1 MAGRRAVFQDRRSIV
16 GAVFI
21 GVGLLIVI
29 RNLAESARL
38 IRFFR
43 ILGDQTDALGP
54 VAAASTAA
62 RHFLQGYFFNHAEFL
77 RVLYEVLLSFP
88 GMLLIVTG
96 TAFFAVM
103 FAAGGESQK
112 KEEGMSISLP
122 LIRRIDGIKTQPR
135 TSNRKYCC

>member
-16 GAVFI
+16 GAAFI

-29 RNLAESARL
+29 WNLAESARL
-38 IRFFR
+38 ILLFR

-54 VAAASTAA
+54 LAAASTSAP
-62 RHFLQGYFFNHAEFL
+62 HFLQDYFFNHTEFL
-77 RVLYEVLLSFP
+77 RVLYELLLSFS
-88 GMLLIVTG
+88 GMLLIVSG
-96 TAFFAVM
+96 TVFFAIM
-103 FAAGGESQK
+103 FAAGGKRQK
-112 KEEGMSISLP
+112 KEEGMSISLA

>member
-16 GAVFI
+16 GAVFV

-54 VAAASTAA
+54 LAAASTAT

-77 RVLYEVLLSFP
+77 GVLYEVLLSFS

-96 TAFFAVM
+96 TVFFCGYVRGARRKP
-103 FAAGGESQK
+103 K

-122 LIRRIDGIKTQPR
+122 LIRRIDGIKAQPR

>member
-54 VAAASTAA
+54 LAAASTAA

-77 RVLYEVLLSFP
+77 RVLYEVLLSFS

-96 TAFFAVM
+96 TVFLRLC
-103 FAAGGESQK
+103 SRR
-112 KEEGMSISLP
+112 EE
-122 LIRRIDGIKTQPR
+122 KA
-135 TSNRKYCC
+135 RKRKRACRFCCLSFDA